1 MTLTIKRGYARNYK
15 GAPIIFSNF
24 GDDRYNNALMQN
36 FSVGGMHFVSNS
48 AIRPGSNISIEVIT
62 QSPNGKIAG
71 PIKWNYKAKVV
82 WCKQMPG
89 ESGYGVGV
97 RFYKTMEQY
106 SSAIRRKEK

>member
-24 GDDRYNNALMQN
+24 GDDKYNNALMQN

-48 AIRPGSNISIEVIT
+48 AIRPGSDIIIEVIT
-62 QSPNGKIAG
+62 QSPSGKNAG
-71 PIKWNYKAKVV
+71 SIKWNSKAKVV
-82 WCKQMPG
+82 WCKQMPD

-106 SSAIRRKEK
+106 SPVINREEK